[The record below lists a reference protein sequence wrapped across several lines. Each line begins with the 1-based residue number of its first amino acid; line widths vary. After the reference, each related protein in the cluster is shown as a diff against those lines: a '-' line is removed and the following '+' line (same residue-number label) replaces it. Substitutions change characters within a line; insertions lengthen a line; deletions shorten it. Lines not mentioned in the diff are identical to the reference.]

1 MALQLQWHVF
11 RAVSQLLS
19 LQRESTLDQPQ
30 AIRVSLPTRHVY
42 VELFMSRNPHMTTH
56 LWYWCTPNFFK
67 TPWRNLFWPE
77 IKIKHHNF
85 IIIILFW
92 GLYKSSLIK
101 KEYIIAYL
109 TLHITT
115 SPLSFALKYYHASK
129 YCLFFLLIYKWCHLT
144 SADKYWRR
152 FIVAASKNILTEY
165 INRTMANKIMISVL
179 SRTVVYTVRTGCYF
193 FCFES
198 QWKNMK
204 F

>member
-1 MALQLQWHVF
+1 MSSGQCLSYSLYKENQHWINPKQYASLYRLGMSMLSYSYLEILIWQPTYGFDAPQTFL
-11 RAVSQLLS
+11 RLLEETYS
-19 LQRESTLDQPQ
+19 D
-30 AIRVSLPTRHVY
+30 
-42 VELFMSRNPHMTTH
+42 
-56 LWYWCTPNFFK
+56 
-67 TPWRNLFWPE
+67 PE
-77 IKIKHHNF
+77 IKIKHDHF

-129 YCLFFLLIYKWCHLT
+129 YCLFFFLIYKWCHLT

-193 FCFES
+193 FVSKVNERIWNSKVQF
-198 QWKNMK
+198 
-204 F
+204 